1 MTSRLTICDVGPRD
15 GLQNQP
21 VQVATSDKLR
31 LIDMLYEAGVRTVE
45 ATSFVSPQAVP
56 QMADADQILPALAR
70 YPDLRAFALLMN
82 DKGYERARAAGT
94 RAITVVV
101 VCSETLALKN
111 NRRTSRE
118 TVDTARR
125 IVELARKDGVL
136 TRVCLAA
143 AWHCPYDGKV
153 DRGRVLDYAREVWDM
168 GVDELSVADT
178 IGHAQ
183 PFEVRD
189 LAREL
194 CGRFDPARLSVHLH
208 DTQGMG
214 VANAFAALDAGIRI
228 LDASVG
234 GLGGC
239 PFAKGAAGNLATE
252 DLVLLAEKAGLS
264 TGIDLDLLWKAVEA
278 AETMVQRPT
287 GGRSKGWWQS
297 RRRGACAF
305 ARPELA
311 SS

>member
-1 MTSRLTICDVGPRD
+1 MSSRLQVCDVGPRD

-21 VQVATSDKLR
+21 HLVSAEDKQR
-31 LIDMLYEAGVRTVE
+31 LIALLYDAGVRMME
-45 ATSFVSPQAVP
+45 ATSFVSPTAVP
-56 QMADADQILPALAR
+56 QMADADQVMPSTAR
-70 YPDLRAFALLMN
+70 FTDLRAMALLMN
-82 DKGYERARAAGT
+82 ERGYERARAAGT
-94 RAITVVV
+94 RAVSIVV

-111 NRRTSRE
+111 NRRPSRE
-118 TVDTARR
+118 TVETARR
-125 IVELARKDGVL
+125 IVELAKRDGAY

-153 DRGRVLDYAREVWDM
+153 DRGRVLDYAAEVWDM
-168 GVDELSVADT
+168 GIDELSVADT

-189 LAREL
+189 LAKTLVDRYGSEKV
-194 CGRFDPARLSVHLH
+194 SVHLH

-214 VANAFAALDAGIRI
+214 LANAFAALDAGVRT

-252 DLVLLAEKAGLS
+252 DLVLLADKSGLS
-264 TGIDLDLLWKAVEA
+264 TGIDLDKLWGVVEA
-278 AETMVQRPT
+278 AEQMVQRPT
-287 GGRSKGWWQS
+287 GGRSKGYW
-297 RRRGACAF
+297 
-305 ARPELA
+305 LA
-311 SS
+311 ERAKHASTERAAVCV